1 MACSYYKN
9 FGKTDE
15 NEKRLLS
22 WYPDED
28 PLTIAIDLD
37 SWRNIEQKG
46 IDEFPKSKRSF
57 TYFRNHRINDDKTPS
72 KYDVSDAQYKSWE
85 KAVYELWSPAVRKTR
100 LHMLAEMF
108 SSRIDKFQE
117 EKRKEHKYLS
127 RAKCLTAMG
136 GTRTVLKSIVDDLA
150 GKSLDDI
157 VRGNTN
163 LFNGASSFEELTDS
177 KLKSKAKYIQKQ
189 YELMQ
194 KYFPGIDLLS
204 RTIINK
210 YETGVNVKTFVNE
223 DDYTEDE
230 KGAVTDLKGK
240 RYSDHSE
247 ADIESSL
254 TARAKLILR
263 DLYETTKDNTPKYDD
278 LGYLVRVD
286 PDAAFKIL
294 VSTCWVSTS
303 ESFINDIR
311 SQASTYR
318 WMGTLADRLE
328 QRPNDSKEVAYQRF
342 NDAAALWAS
351 AKKAK
356 NTYIYMKLNN
366 KSGHYNRSI
375 INTRAADNALLK
387 EMNVNFGKIVL
398 DSKHPVYNEDG
409 AIINTEENAKKLR
422 NEFFHETR
430 GTRASRIN
438 TSVKDTYFE
447 PEKNDRGEFISPRV
461 RKMEVDGNIVN
472 VAPGINAMS
481 WYLDNYADE
490 VEMVADVARGMGI
503 DIVAEDIKRAALK
516 PIDKKDSKY
525 FHLKSSK
532 KALNRYEIIANI
544 IFDLNGTFT
553 NKKKYEEVSPHIADT
568 LDDLFKALN
577 PGVYNQVASKGMDED
592 KIRQTYTTPN
602 LLSEVML
609 TLRNERDAD
618 DEEFADKI
626 QNEYLNFEGF
636 TLKEFVDGELK
647 DMPTGFLRYI
657 LNNETAGVEAKTITT
672 VTDRAKQF
680 SVLNLSSFNHSLYEE
695 MKKQQVATAQF
706 SLFRGNNRHE
716 DPAFILPV
724 VSDYTTCYVYKVP
737 EAALPTIK
745 DNWNSGSSS
754 HLLVDS
760 SRQNKFGET
769 GIFNYNAPIVRALA
783 DEVLIEYNRIQA
795 IEDRVA
801 YRKTHPDS
809 GSVEL
814 NSYEKNGLNFQI
826 FPEMNSRTFDDM
838 TFRQKFESVRS
849 SKGESEAMDYLK
861 YTVAKLLYDNM
872 RADWQKFEETGAFKG
887 PEFRYDLETRPDGTV
902 DPDKG
907 IKNPEFLAEFELFS
921 AQTFYVRQQATKL
934 FLNDTAQFDNMLEFE
949 KRAMMLHA
957 PGIQVYAKD
966 GVQTVLY
973 LPDLV
978 EASVYKDKLDKLF
991 DVLVK
996 KKLMSQEQAD
1006 INKEAYKAIKTTDG
1020 QGFRTLPSYRRICR
1034 GLGEW
1039 TDEQEYAYREVMNGR
1054 MTPEIL
1060 SELNIGPKKLRYSGY
1075 QAIEATRTN
1084 TGVEQKDIKLDVLH
1098 KYSEQVLLP
1107 FHKFAQSN
1115 NIIAEMSNSPLV
1127 GLSSAIYRMWEEAGL
1142 DDDYNDRQGNRNLD
1156 VPELILFKSGCKVGY
1171 HDGVEGLWEPE
1182 GDKPLSIA
1190 TIAGRVRAAIE
1201 NNPNAVQALDIV
1213 GLGKAATIDADTEN
1227 TRIHIASQA
1236 EKMIWGN
1243 INPNDVV
1250 HLADLGNIKATRA
1263 RRIYDEISTA
1273 ITVKMWQ
1280 QLCDDLGNASRA
1292 RKVLMEEMDK
1302 MPYVSEETKM
1312 ALSRVESFHGN
1323 IPLFAPQIQKDAQSI
1338 LLSVVRKRMTKH
1350 KAPGT
1355 RFAQRTSLGWD
1366 VSNVEFQGLKG
1377 VDSDDKLRIK
1387 FNKDGSIKYV
1397 EAYVPLINDKFAVF
1411 ADNKGEISAKRLREL
1426 EEDGVIPEEAL
1437 YAVSY
1442 RTPSDAE
1449 HSAIPIKIKGFIS
1462 PLSGRGIILP
1472 HEIMVMTG
1480 HDYDGDEL
1488 PTHFKTI
1495 DLEIDEEKVRK
1506 HFNEL
1511 LSNEKLKGLE
1521 FTPKQ
1526 LKSLAEGN
1534 VDEVFEDYLKHI
1546 KKSDKAANSWAY
1558 KITVPKYDYTKDAYY
1573 TDEEGNAVIQ
1583 DMAAMDNARIDLLF
1597 AQMTSLSGSAKMI
1610 IPGGFEE
1617 TKRIIKTIELL
1628 RTARTNESLV
1638 KVICDHYA
1646 IPITHDWGELFMY
1659 VRGMAAAKGKKAEAL
1674 SSFTLDKWVDEYKVK
1689 ESPFSAHHGI
1699 DSFGYMIETAELIG
1713 MFAMNLSSFQMLQK
1727 SKATYASFTR
1737 LKEDGTEETIDTT
1750 LFGTRFDNR
1759 RLFKINDVTGKNM
1772 LSRVLSRLINAAVD
1786 NGKDPILGFTNICK
1800 ETVPLIALMCGL
1812 GMTEDQINIVINQ
1825 PAVTMALNK
1834 VALDRYTNLSS
1845 ALWEVISELQG
1856 SESTYTAE
1864 TGEIVHRT
1872 ENGKNPNVMGYG
1884 KAHEFI
1890 KDKSEQDFVKE
1901 MLKTPNEIRGELDH
1915 QFQISVLYT
1924 LRQMMGAA
1932 EDLNT
1937 FITSTVRADSSSGS
1951 VANSV
1956 GNTQNKI
1963 ENYKECRARILNGSF
1978 RIGGL
1983 KDMVKEIEIDPSADP
1998 VEVFH
2003 EILESPV
2010 PQYTALNYLEL
2021 ETSMYLTKNWMPQAR
2036 DSWRKLCT
2044 RIVKMYGYRR
2054 APKGLRDKIYKEM
2067 LTWQILKDPAYGSF
2081 PGASSA
2087 IEGFAKLQDYML
2099 AEVPAHVKN
2108 IKTAISRNKEKRLK
2122 KEAAEKFLKNRERN
2136 EKRNGRPYPAPIVQK
2151 FEADAQLQYDKD
2163 LAALENNIFLSML
2176 SVYHEKDSRMK
2187 PRLQLH
2193 TGGIDVTKQAD
2204 NIRAAWLELFSKR
2217 YNTEDNHEL
2226 ADLAADLVDYSM
2238 FVNGFGFGKYE
2249 FSHFASQ
2256 KVLELAHRGR
2266 QLRAMRDVAEI
2277 DFDNEDENET
2287 FITFYKMNHHN
2298 DSRLVPRVSAYK
2310 LSPELAQWFGVESN
2324 PVNPISLEVGKMYLV
2339 QMGANTE
2346 PGLVRY
2352 NGPGAEAMFTAY
2364 SKLGTSNKYG
2374 QTSVEYNPYID
2385 HPEQY
2390 NAYQLGDDTS
2400 WGDFSQ
2406 IDFNAQ
2412 MRAVESN
2419 ANYESYDGNFDPDSL
2434 GELKTENGRIVRV
2447 KSGFAD
2453 ESSPAPTASVRDS
2466 LNDRFAHMIK
2476 ASEAIKANEEALKAE
2491 AAGGFSQSEL
2501 AYEPIDIENAGG
2513 DYSDLSNFAIRPF
2526 DHTWANGKTMHMKSV
2541 EQAFQIAMAS
2551 YAKDAESV
2559 RLLQRNT
2566 SGASLRRLGRM
2577 VKDLDVEG
2585 WNNHRDKFM
2594 ETFMRESF
2602 QQNPEALQR
2611 LLATGNRPL
2620 TSEKERDEHWRTKFP
2635 ELLMKLRA
2643 EFGSTVYAEPSSSEY
2658 LKEHTAVKPG
2668 SLIHKHTGNW
2678 TRKEAEEHPEI
2689 LYVFTDNTDRD
2700 SGSGVIP
2707 GDSWYSKKYGKGHHY
2722 PTQTAAVLRGLE
2734 NAMPIST
2741 QRWYHRG
2748 ATGILGRW
2756 QDKDVEEFTAVVRE
2770 ELEAINTEF
2779 RSSGKYQ
2786 AIMFPQGD
2794 GLFNSNIS
2802 NISKERTPVLY
2813 NVLNSLLIEYG
2824 LGDIAL
2830 ERPSE
2835 TSEAPQNEYSEQVRY
2850 APIAPAKESIRNAE
2864 DNKAKRVQVSSAAE
2878 LASLVKR
2885 VKSGDQEAIA
2895 EMKKLGYL
2903 SITRI
2908 DKENGK
2914 AVIDKVPATPGNL
2927 ELARRQEAYVKL
2939 NELLIPI
2946 LKKAGVGVGKLSA
2959 EEILAMA
2966 NEGMAMHGVT
2976 DFETTKVFANGLRE
2990 LIRIEEGYEGQAA
3003 LPEEFAHVAI
3013 AMLGDE
3019 NPLVVRLYNALRSNE
3034 AAMREAFDGEYD
3046 AYKYLYEKEGGDWQN
3061 KMVIEA
3067 AGKLVA
3073 KQLLR
3078 SQEVKNTGV
3087 KGLIRRVV
3095 DAIKNL
3101 FRKITS
3107 KSVENAIFESEKIAS
3122 KLGRDLLSGRLLD
3135 EMKFDNIGRAE
3146 RFLNA
3151 KKDISHTKNILEK
3164 LIAIEI
3170 KRENI
3175 FDRRLGHDPKAR
3187 GKSQSYVA
3195 VVNQLHQLRMNLKR
3209 DKTEL
3214 AVVTYMNNTLD
3225 FLRNAELNLDNAIN
3239 SGMGAN
3245 RVTGLLNLLRDTL
3258 ISNIQALDIIKQAI
3272 DEGEITDSGNLVST
3286 YNEISNVISDFYRK
3300 YKGLSLTYFERM
3312 LADVFGKDGITLT
3325 IGPNKGKHIS
3335 IHELATIGVDSSM
3348 IGGTMSRLFNS
3359 MADQDDMVLQAFDSI
3374 VRSAKNRARAK
3385 QQEIASRIVAAFSA
3399 LESATGSKDQTFMFE
3414 YKDGKKTGKYISSE
3428 ESNKLSQAQKKFY
3441 DEMTAIKSELDKLI
3455 PKSRVKD
3462 RGIIMIQKSRI
3473 DRIGAAEGIAGKIQA
3488 IKDTR
3493 REKIDSYLVDD
3504 EETAKTV
3511 YVDFEGN
3518 KVDMLPIKYTSRG
3531 NRSYDSMTD
3540 DVASSMMA
3548 YAGMATEYNEMHS
3561 VINILENAKYAS
3573 MERDMI
3579 QKRGGRQLQEHAE
3592 YADTELTKP
3601 FTVKQARTSAQKCL
3615 DDFMTMHV
3623 YGHLRAAEGVTP
3635 IFHLPKAMLAD
3646 IISAGTTYT
3655 QMAFNFQQRISNVT
3669 TGAAQIFVNTAGK
3682 DEFSIADMTWASG
3695 QWMKETADRLAE
3707 FGKEESHNYLSLFM
3721 QKFDIGQKLN
3731 DASKKKT
3738 FGKSRA
3744 SKIFNTN
3751 LMFAGLELGE
3761 DYLSATT
3768 GLAVARNT
3776 KLKLDGKEINLY
3788 EAYEIAYA
3796 DEANKI
3802 GAYLKLKDGVTKLDG
3817 SEFSSTD
3824 ELNFSKKVAGINF
3837 RLQGIYNTDDK
3848 AAIQQYSLGALIIM
3862 YRKWIAPSLKR
3873 RYGAARYNELTGKEE
3888 EGYYRTSLRFVGD
3901 IVKTMVQEG
3910 ESLKASI
3917 MLNWNNLT
3925 DYEKA
3930 NCQKAITEFGI
3941 IVGIIGGLAAID
3953 LLPPDGEDDE
3963 KTLTWRDNMVVY
3975 QLLRLKNEMGAMAP
3989 TPMLVQ
3995 EATKILSSPMAS
4007 IRVLD
4012 NALKGINLLNPMNYE
4027 TFAGDDAVVKS
4038 GRFKGHSKAYKYF
4051 WSLPIL
4057 SIRKSIENAVD
4068 PEPLINFY
4076 KN

>member
-57 TYFRNHRINDDKTPS
+57 TYFRTHRINDDKTPS

-100 LHMLAEMF
+100 MHMLAEMF

-117 EKRKEHKYLS
+117 EKRKEHKHLS
-127 RAKCLTAMG
+127 RAKCLSAMG

-157 VRGNTN
+157 VRDNPN
-163 LFNGASSFEELTDS
+163 LFKDAASFEELTDA

-294 VSTCWVSTS
+294 VSTCWMSTT

-328 QRPNDSKEVAYQRF
+328 QKPNDSKEVADKRF

-447 PEKNDRGEFISPRV
+447 PEKNDRGEFIPPRV
-461 RKMEVDGNIVN
+461 RKMKVDGNIVN
-472 VAPGINAMS
+472 VAPGVNAMS
-481 WYLDNYADE
+481 WYLDNYSDE

-657 LNNETAGVEAKTITT
+657 LNNETAGAETKAITT

-795 IEDRVA
+795 IEDRAA

-814 NSYEKNGLNFQI
+814 KAYEKNGLNFQI
-826 FPEMNSRTFDDM
+826 FPEMNSRMFDDM

-849 SKGESEAMDYLK
+849 NKGESEAMDYLK
-861 YTVAKLLYDNM
+861 YTVAKLLYNNM

-907 IKNPEFLAEFELFS
+907 IKNPEFIAEFELFS

-934 FLNDTAQFDNMLEFE
+934 FFNDTAQFDNMLEFE

-957 PGIQVYAKD
+957 PGIQVYAASEQD
-966 GVQTVLY
+966 RVQTVLY

-978 EASVYKDKLDKLF
+978 ENSIYEDKFNKLF

-1006 INKEAYKAIKTTDG
+1006 INKEAYKGIKTTDG
-1020 QGFRTLPSYRRICR
+1020 QGLRTLPSYRRIR
-1034 GLGEW
+1034 RRLGEW
-1039 TDEQEYAYREVMNGR
+1039 TDEQEYAYREIMEGR

-1060 SELNIGPKKLRYSGY
+1060 SELNIGPQKLRYCGY

-1084 TGVEQKDIKLDVLH
+1084 TDVEQKDIKLDILH

-1107 FHKFAQSN
+1107 FHKFAQKN

-1127 GLSSAIYRMWEEAGL
+1127 GLSSAVYRMWEEAGL
-1142 DDDYNDRQGNRNLD
+1142 DDDYNDRQGNRNLN

-1182 GDKPLSIA
+1182 GDKPLSVA
-1190 TIAGRVRAAIE
+1190 TIASRVRAAIE
-1201 NNPNAVQALDIV
+1201 NNPNTVQVLDLV

-1280 QLCDDLGNASRA
+1280 KLCDDLGNASRA

-1302 MPYVSEETKM
+1302 MPYVSEETKL

-1323 IPLFAPQIQKDAQSI
+1323 IPLFSPQIQKDAQSI

-1377 VDSDDKLRIK
+1377 VDSDDKLRIE

-1426 EEDGVIPEEAL
+1426 VEEGVIPEEAL
-1437 YAVSY
+1437 YCVAY

-1449 HSAIPIKIKGFIS
+1449 HSAIPIKIKGFVS

-1480 HDYDGDEL
+1480 HDYDGDEM
-1488 PTHFKTI
+1488 PTHFKTV
-1495 DLEIDEEKVRK
+1495 DLEVDEERVRK
-1506 HFNEL
+1506 HFNKL
-1511 LSNEKLKGLE
+1511 LSNETQKKLE

-1526 LKSLAEGN
+1526 LKALAEGN
-1534 VDEVFEDYLKHI
+1534 VDEVFEGYLARI
-1546 KKSDKAANSWAY
+1546 KKSDKSANSWAY

-1573 TDEEGNAVIQ
+1573 TDEDGNAVIQ

-1659 VRGMAAAKGKKAEAL
+1659 IRGEAAAKGKKAEAL
-1674 SSFTLDKWVDEYKVK
+1674 SSYTLDKWVNEYKVK

-1727 SKATYASFTR
+1727 SKATYAPFTR
-1737 LKEDGTEETIDTT
+1737 IKEDGTEETIDTT

-1759 RLFKINDVTGKNM
+1759 RLFQINDVTGKNM

-1800 ETVPLIALMCGL
+1800 ETVPLIALMCSL
-1812 GMTEDQINIVINQ
+1812 GMTEDQINLVINQ

-1890 KDKSEQDFVKE
+1890 KDKSEKDFVKE

-1932 EDLNT
+1932 EDLNS
-1937 FITSTVRADSSSGS
+1937 FITSTIRADSSSGS

-1963 ENYKECRARILNGSF
+1963 ENYKECRDRILNGSF

-1983 KDMVKEIEIDPSADP
+1983 KNMVKEIEVDPSADP

-2266 QLRAMRDVAEI
+2266 QLRAMRDVADI

-2287 FITFYKMNHHN
+2287 FVTFYKMNHHN

-2324 PVNPISLEVGKMYLV
+2324 PANPISLEVGKMYLV

-2412 MRAVESN
+2412 LRAVESN
-2419 ANYESYDGNFDPDSL
+2419 ANYEADNENFDTDASA
-2434 GELKTENGRIVRV
+2434 ELKTENGRIVRV

-2501 AYEPIDIENAGG
+2501 AYEPIDIWSTGG

-2541 EQAFQIAMAS
+2541 EQAFQIAKAS

-2566 SGASLRRLGRM
+2566 SGSSLRRLGRM
-2577 VKDLDVEG
+2577 VRDLDVEG

-2620 TSEKERDEHWRTKFP
+2620 THEKERDEHWRTKFP
-2635 ELLMKLRA
+2635 ELLMKLRS
-2643 EFGSTVYAEPSSSEY
+2643 EFQTEQQSETPQSEPS
-2658 LKEHTAVKPG
+2658 
-2668 SLIHKHTGNW
+2668 
-2678 TRKEAEEHPEI
+2678 
-2689 LYVFTDNTDRD
+2689 
-2700 SGSGVIP
+2700 
-2707 GDSWYSKKYGKGHHY
+2707 
-2722 PTQTAAVLRGLE
+2722 
-2734 NAMPIST
+2734 
-2741 QRWYHRG
+2741 
-2748 ATGILGRW
+2748 
-2756 QDKDVEEFTAVVRE
+2756 
-2770 ELEAINTEF
+2770 
-2779 RSSGKYQ
+2779 
-2786 AIMFPQGD
+2786 
-2794 GLFNSNIS
+2794 
-2802 NISKERTPVLY
+2802 
-2813 NVLNSLLIEYG
+2813 
-2824 LGDIAL
+2824 AL
-2830 ERPSE
+2830 
-2835 TSEAPQNEYSEQVRY
+2835 
-2850 APIAPAKESIRNAE
+2850 IAPAKESIRKAE
-2864 DNKAKRVQVSSAAE
+2864 DNTTKRMQVSSAAE

-2885 VKSGDQEAIA
+2885 VKSGDQAAVA
-2895 EMKKLGYL
+2895 EMKAKGYL

-3061 KMVIEA
+3061 KMIIEA

-3272 DEGEITDSGNLVST
+3272 DDGEITDSGNLVST

-3300 YKGLSLTYFERM
+3300 YKRLSLTYFERM
-3312 LADVFGKDGITLT
+3312 LADVFGEDGITLT

-3455 PKSRVKD
+3455 PKGRVKD

-3601 FTVKQARTSAQKCL
+3601 FTVKQARTTAQKCL

-3646 IISAGTTYT
+3646 IVSAGTTYT

-3796 DEANKI
+3796 DETNKT